1 MKTEHAAV
9 KKPRILQDIA
19 GAEQADIAEL
29 GQKGTVNEDGGNNPQ
44 CVAQHEAAHRCA
56 FGQDGD
62 SLIDLYLFLRHTTV
76 PDLAPYASERDRQCI
91 IFCCGTLA
99 GLGSNLLCD
108 STTWTATRSSVEENG
123 ERLHDSCGAVGI
135 EIALRKALWRKH
147 HDGDNT

>member
-9 KKPRILQDIA
+9 KKLRILQEIA

-29 GQKGTVNEDGGNNPQ
+29 GLQMKMAGTIRN
-44 CVAQHEAAHRCA
+44 
-56 FGQDGD
+56 
-62 SLIDLYLFLRHTTV
+62 
-76 PDLAPYASERDRQCI
+76 LASYASERDRQCI
-91 IFCCGTLA
+91 IFCCGTA

-108 STTWTATRSSVEENG
+108 STTWTAIRSFVEENG
-123 ERLHDSCGAVGI
+123 ERPYDSRGAVGV